1 MSQAVYVR
9 SMCTCVSI
17 PVADF
22 HRDKSGRQ
30 KINQLNDHCPVTTV
44 PSKSAD
50 PPSCGRIAC
59 VYRPVLQL

>member
-30 KINQLNDHCPVTTV
+30 KINQLNDHSPVEECRSSELWTYSV
-44 PSKSAD
+44 
-50 PPSCGRIAC
+50 CI
-59 VYRPVLQL
+59 